1 VRFVTKN
8 KLLFIPEGMVKIHL
22 KKGKTMKRY
31 FILTVLVG
39 LFGVCSLSAQTKT
52 EDDMNVAYQN
62 AKKGIYWAL
71 ENIPGK
77 KASLDN
83 DLIGED
89 KLYASVKISKEVS
102 GVKVSSIGYNQTN
115 MVEITIYKSY
125 ESLKAEGYNVPSSGW
140 EGD

>member
-1 VRFVTKN
+1 MRQ
-8 KLLFIPEGMVKIHL
+8 LIILF
-22 KKGKTMKRY
+22 
-31 FILTVLVG
+31 FLVG
-39 LFGVCSLSAQTKT
+39 LFGTTTHFAQTKI
-52 EDDMNVAYQN
+52 DDDINLAYQN
-62 AKKGIYWAL
+62 AKKGIYWGL
-71 ENIPGK
+71 SNIPGK

-89 KLYASVKISKEVS
+89 KLYASVKISKEVN

-115 MVEITIYKSY
+115 QVEIIIYRSY